1 MQTLFLISV
10 LWLYFQYKMVKRLKN
25 KSKTVNTRRKKK
37 HKQNNAFRYITGGD
51 SELYTAGASL
61 STAAVWSTSE
71 TPLLSTVITPLSTPD
86 KPTTTTTTAA
96 STVYS
101 AERIS
106 VSGTDPNSKIGKFC
120 DFVNSHKT

>member
-37 HKQNNAFRYITGGD
+37 YKQNNAFQYITGGD
-51 SELYTAGASL
+51 SELYTTSDSL
-61 STAAVWSTSE
+61 PTATEWSTSE
-71 TPLLSTVITPLSTPD
+71 TPLLSTVITPLSIPD
-86 KPTTTTTTAA
+86 KLVTTTTTAA

-106 VSGTDPNSKIGKFC
+106 VSGTDPNSKIGR
-120 DFVNSHKT
+120 VL

>member
-37 HKQNNAFRYITGGD
+37 YKQNNAFRYITGGD

-71 TPLLSTVITPLSTPD
+71 TPLLSTVISPLSTPD
-86 KPTTTTTTAA
+86 KRKTTTTTAA
-96 STVYS
+96 STENS
-101 AERIS
+101 TERIS

-120 DFVNSHKT
+120 DFVNFYKK